1 MHAFV
6 VEELLPPGMA
16 DSVVG
21 HEENDRVLEV
31 ALVFEPFDDVAD
43 EAVGEPNRVEVGRPV
58 RQQDRIVRVVG
69 RQLHVGGIGPA
80 PQQLLDA
87 IADPPE
93 RLERSAAVLSAGEV
107 DLGEEGLA
115 GSTVTPVG
123 AVVHGL
129 VPLEVVVR
137 LPDGGSVRVGPA
149 GDRGVVAGFL
159 EQLGDRPDAGRQVDL
174 QLPLAAVVVM
184 SADGGLVHP
193 GNERRAVGRA
203 DRRRDVRIRE
213 AHSAARQAIEM
224 RRLDHRL
231 SVGGEIGRHV
241 VDDDPEDVRRFGR
254 VQGKRCQRSQGED
267 EGGGAGSVRCHGL
280 IVAYGVRFFHLR

>member
-1 MHAFV
+1 
-6 VEELLPPGMA
+6 MA

-43 EAVGEPNRVEVGRPV
+43 EAVGEPNRVEVRRPV
-58 RQQDRIVRVVG
+58 RQQDRIVRIVG
-69 RQLHVGGIGPA
+69 RQLHVGGVRPA
-80 PQQLLDA
+80 PQQLLDTV
-87 IADPPE
+87 ADPAE
-93 RLERSAAVLSAGEV
+93 RFERSAAVLSAGEV

-115 GSTVTPVG
+115 GSTLTPVG

-137 LPDGGSVRVGPA
+137 LPAGGSVRVGPA

-193 GNERRAVGRA
+193 GNERRPVGRT
-203 DRRRDVRIRE
+203 DRRRDVRVRE
-213 AHSAARQAIEM
+213 AHSAARQTIEM
-224 RRLDHRL
+224 RRFDRRL

-241 VDDDPEDVRRFGR
+241 VDDDPEDVRRLR
-254 VQGKRCQRSQGED
+254 CLQGKRRQRSQGD
-267 EGGGAGSVRCHGL
+267 SEGGGPEAVSRHGPFL
-280 IVAYGVRFFHLR
+280 HLR